1 MNVNYEYYRIFYY
14 VATYKSFTKAALAMG
29 SNQPNITR
37 TINCLE
43 GELNCRL
50 FVRST
55 RGVRLTPDGEA
66 LFQHVKTAVEQFQQ
80 GEEEIQR
87 SAGLENGSVYIG
99 TTETALNVYLLE
111 KLKNFH
117 IQYPGIRLR
126 LSNHSTQE
134 AVRSVKNGE
143 ADFAVI
149 STPSGIETGLRE
161 TRLRGFRDILVGG
174 KSFFL
179 LSERVLSLSEV
190 QRYPFLC
197 LGRDTMTHQFYS
209 EWFLNNGVELHPDTE
224 AATTDQ
230 ILALVKHELGI
241 GFLPEP
247 MAREAL
253 NRGEI
258 IEIPLKEKVPPRA
271 VSLVGDPKRP
281 LGMAAQ
287 KLRQLI
293 LEDAD
298 PELADS
304 PSV

>member
-1 MNVNYEYYRIFYY
+1 MNVNYEYYRTFYY

-87 SAGLENGSVYIG
+87 SAGLENGSVSIG

-134 AVRSVKNGE
+134 AVRYVKNGE

-149 STPSGIETGLRE
+149 STPSGIAAGLRE
-161 TRLRGFRDILVGG
+161 TRLREFRDILVGG
-174 KSFFL
+174 KSFFP
-179 LSERVLSLSEV
+179 LSRQMLTLAEV
-190 QRYPFLC
+190 QQYPFLC

-209 EWFLNNGVELHPDTE
+209 EWFLSQGLELHPDTE

-230 ILALVKHELGI
+230 ILALAKHELGI

-287 KLRQLI
+287 KLKQLI

-298 PELADS
+298 PEPTDS
-304 PSV
+304 PSA

>member
-1 MNVNYEYYRIFYY
+1 M
-14 VATYKSFTKAALAMG
+14 
-29 SNQPNITR
+29 
-37 TINCLE
+37 
-43 GELNCRL
+43 
-50 FVRST
+50 
-55 RGVRLTPDGEA
+55 
-66 LFQHVKTAVEQFQQ
+66 
-80 GEEEIQR
+80 
-87 SAGLENGSVYIG
+87 
-99 TTETALNVYLLE
+99 
-111 KLKNFH
+111 
-117 IQYPGIRLR
+117 
-126 LSNHSTQE
+126 
-134 AVRSVKNGE
+134 KNGE

-298 PELADS
+298 PEPAGSL
-304 PSV
+304 SV